1 MSNFPIATWAREWL
15 QAQKVPLYNS
25 ASLRAHLMPS
35 KRAQVMVSVSEHKPL
50 TKADSYFFFSIPNR
64 RLGFPK
70 PHNSMLV
77 N

>member
-50 TKADSYFFFSIPNR
+50 TKADSYFFFFHPQ
-64 RLGFPK
+64 
-70 PHNSMLV
+70 
-77 N
+77 